1 MKYKLL
7 IVDDN
12 YMQIRT
18 LLTYIEKGM
27 NGKFEIKTARNGKA
41 GLECFQAFLPHIVI
55 TDVVMP
61 KMDGLEMT
69 KEIRKISNDVK
80 FIFISCY
87 EEFEILKKVMESN
100 AISYILKPIRA
111 ESLYESI
118 EKSISEIE
126 TERKYGELDTLLS
139 DSLELYR
146 ENFFNRL
153 LYSQHWEDDELEK
166 SIIALGFD
174 QYTSF
179 LIVKIDVMC
188 TRRIDIYNI
197 FNLTKKALLMG
208 LDGTVVVKDE
218 SSMFAMFMGKNTT
231 QEQFKKKV
239 YEALES
245 YRGKVHSE
253 YKVMLNI
260 GLSEV
265 HSELTDAVIMLEE
278 ATNALENNL
287 SFDKGG
293 VHIYDELLY
302 ENPKYNVQELKEM
315 LEHLIYSDEPDKTE
329 RFINKL
335 YENVDVEN
343 IYVSKTFCTTVLVLL
358 QLVLNENNMIDSQ
371 IMSFFSEFWSKINNF
386 KHYEEVW
393 NCFKEMLMQ
402 ILSVAL
408 TGNEQR
414 YEGLI
419 ADIDRIIEKDYKHI
433 KNVQDIC
440 SRLFVSASYARKVY
454 KLHTGI
460 TIYEKLFITKME
472 KAKSLLADKISVQN
486 IATLVGYKSKTAFL
500 EAFKRYTETIPKDYN
515 TFNTDITEED

>member
-12 YMQIRT
+12 YMQIQT

-27 NGKFEIKTARNGKA
+27 NGEFEIKTARNGRA

-61 KMDGLEMT
+61 VMDGLEMV
-69 KEIRKISNDVK
+69 KEIRKINNDAK

-100 AISYILKPIRA
+100 AVSYILKPIRA

-118 EKSISEIE
+118 EKSIAEIE

-153 LYSQHWEDDELEK
+153 LYAQHWEEDDFEK
-166 SIIALGFD
+166 SIAVLEYD
-174 QYTSF
+174 QYNSF

-197 FNLTKKALLMG
+197 FNLTKKTLLSG
-208 LDGTVVVKDE
+208 LDGTVVVKNE
-218 SSMFAMFMGKNTT
+218 TSMFAMFMGKNCT
-231 QEQFKKKV
+231 QEQFKKKI
-239 YEALES
+239 YESLEL
-245 YRGKVHSE
+245 YRGRVHSE
-253 YKVMLNI
+253 FKVMLNI

-265 HSELTDAVIMLEE
+265 HATLKEAVVMIEE

-293 VHIYDELLY
+293 VHIYNELLY
-302 ENPKYNVQELKEM
+302 ENPKYNVQEIKEM
-315 LEHLIYSDEPDKTE
+315 LEHLIYSDESDKTE
-329 RFINKL
+329 RFINKF
-335 YENVDVEN
+335 YENIDAEN

-358 QLVLNENNMIDSQ
+358 QLVLHENNLFDSQ
-371 IMSFFSEFWSKINNF
+371 IISVFSEFWSKINDLKN
-386 KHYEEVW
+386 YEEVW
-393 NCFKEMLMQ
+393 NCFKEILLQ
-402 ILSVAL
+402 ILSTAL
-408 TGNEQR
+408 TRNEQR

-419 ADIDRIIEKDYKHI
+419 ADIDKIIEKDYKHI

-440 SRLFVSASYARKVY
+440 SRLFVSASYARKIY
-454 KLHTGI
+454 KQHTGI

-472 KAKSLLADKISVQN
+472 KAKSLLAEKISVQN
-486 IATLVGYKSKTAFL
+486 VATLVGYKSKTAFL
-500 EAFKRYTETIPKDYN
+500 EAFKRYTESVPMDYN
-515 TFNTDITEED
+515 DIIEED

>member
-12 YMQIRT
+12 YMQIQT

-27 NGKFEIKTARNGKA
+27 SGEFEIKTARNGKV

-61 KMDGLEMT
+61 VMDGLEMV
-69 KEIRKISNDVK
+69 KEIQKISKEVK
-80 FIFISCY
+80 LFFISCY

-100 AISYILKPIRA
+100 AVSYILKPIRA

-153 LYSQHWEDDELEK
+153 LYAQHWEEEDFEK
-166 SIIALGFD
+166 SILVLEYD
-174 QYTSF
+174 KYNSF

-197 FNLTKKALLMG
+197 FNLTKKMLLSG
-208 LDGTVVVKDE
+208 LDGTVVVKNE
-218 SSMFAMFMGKNTT
+218 TSMFAMFMGKNYTHDK
-231 QEQFKKKV
+231 FKKKIF
-239 YEALES
+239 EALEL
-245 YRGKVHSE
+245 YRGRVYSE

-265 HSELTDAVIMLEE
+265 RTTLKEAAIMIEE

-293 VHIYDELLY
+293 VHIYNELLY
-302 ENPKYNVQELKEM
+302 ENPKYNVQEIKEM
-315 LEHLIYSDEPDKTE
+315 LEHLIYSDESDKAE
-329 RFINKL
+329 RFINKF
-335 YENVDVEN
+335 YENIDAEN

-358 QLVLNENNMIDSQ
+358 QLVLHENNLFDSQ
-371 IMSFFSEFWSKINNF
+371 NISVFSEFWSKINNL
-386 KHYEEVW
+386 KNYDEVW
-393 NCFKEMLMQ
+393 TCFKEILLQ
-402 ILSVAL
+402 ILSTVL

-419 ADIDRIIEKDYKHI
+419 ADIDKIIEKDYKHI

-440 SRLFVSASYARKVY
+440 SRLFVSASYARKIY
-454 KLHTGI
+454 KQHTGI

-472 KAKSLLADKISVQN
+472 KAKSLLAEKIPVQN
-486 IATLVGYKSKTAFL
+486 VATLVGYKSKTAFL
-500 EAFKRYTETIPKDYN
+500 EAFKRYTESVPMDYN
-515 TFNTDITEED
+515 DIIEEE